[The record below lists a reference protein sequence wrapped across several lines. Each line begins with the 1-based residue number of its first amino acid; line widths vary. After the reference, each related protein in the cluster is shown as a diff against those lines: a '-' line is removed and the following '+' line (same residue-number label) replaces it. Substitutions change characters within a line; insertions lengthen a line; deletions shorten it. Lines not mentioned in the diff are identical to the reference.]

1 MAGSSAR
8 HAGGGKRA
16 IGSRV
21 LSWARSATNA
31 QPGSSFIGRIVR
43 ALRLEPALYR
53 EVATPG
59 ASSRLATLVVL
70 LAAVGAGL
78 GGSARVLLDTFVLR
92 DLEEWTGYILTLFW
106 REAVPIAVLSAV
118 AHLVAWLVWASALWI
133 IGGRLASSNDQSAGY
148 WSVARALAYAQ
159 APAVFLLLSPML
171 IRIAVP
177 IVWFAAASGSEPG
190 SPVILEMSLLRT
202 LEFGG
207 RTLVSAW
214 VLIGTSLAL
223 RETLGLSNF
232 RALGA
237 LVLAGVAI
245 SILLGVLATTA
256 FLAIPSPPFEFGPE
270 YDRGDFLGV
279 GGEGPVVILAVQ
291 PPLGI
296 TAGLDFNLGLV
307 DAFMVSVHNPFSFRY
322 FP

>member
-1 MAGSSAR
+1 M
-8 HAGGGKRA
+8 
-16 IGSRV
+16 RV
-21 LSWARSATNA
+21 LAPQRL
-31 QPGSSFIGRIVR
+31 GSG
-43 ALRLEPALYR
+43 
-53 EVATPG
+53 T
-59 ASSRLATLVVL
+59 
-70 LAAVGAGL
+70 
-78 GGSARVLLDTFVLR
+78 
-92 DLEEWTGYILTLFW
+92 LEEWTGYRLVLMFGETRQL
-106 REAVPIAVLSAV
+106 PIAILSRRRSTRRPGPCGPLPCGSSV
-118 AHLVAWLVWASALWI
+118 GAWRRPTTES
-133 IGGRLASSNDQSAGY
+133 GGY

-159 APAVFLLLSPML
+159 AAGCFSASQSDSYPNRRPDRLVCRGL
-171 IRIAVP
+171 
-177 IVWFAAASGSEPG
+177 SGSEPG
-190 SPVILEMSLLRT
+190 SPIILDMSQLRT

-214 VLIGTSLAL
+214 VLIGTFLAL

-307 DAFMVSVHNPFSFRY
+307 DAFIVSVHNPFSFRY